1 MTRIIAGLVLASAAV
16 PAAAS
21 EAVEMRFACPAAAA
35 TSTPTQPPEL
45 AGLWDALMDVGGTPS
60 FGLLSVGMT
69 GSELGGSLALTP
81 GVVVVRSLKSDGRT
95 VAMVVA
101 SREGDVRFDGSLT
114 PDAKRMCGIVT
125 YHDGQKFAMIAQK
138 RPDRTSARSEPTGAT
153 QQ

>member
-1 MTRIIAGLVLASAAV
+1 MKRIIAGLVLASAAA

-21 EAVEMRFACPAAAA
+21 ESVDMRFACPAA

-81 GVVVVRSLKSDGRT
+81 GVVVVRSLKSDGRI

-114 PDAKRMCGIVT
+114 PDGKRMCGIVT
-125 YHDGQKFAMIAQK
+125 YHGGQKFAMIAQK
-138 RPDRTSARSEPTGAT
+138 RPDRTSARSEPAGAT
-153 QQ
+153 QR